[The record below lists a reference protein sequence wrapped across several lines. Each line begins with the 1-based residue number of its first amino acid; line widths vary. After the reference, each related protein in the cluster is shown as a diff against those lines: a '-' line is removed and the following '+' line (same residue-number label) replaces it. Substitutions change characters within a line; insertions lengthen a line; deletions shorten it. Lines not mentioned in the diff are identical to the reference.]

1 MQNLFGPQRGANAA
15 TKPPAVGLALALAF
29 AATACSSP
37 ASEDV
42 LTVKTARSLVA
53 EWALVNREA
62 ARGRVTK
69 HYADKMRENA
79 RSQLTDLR
87 KSAENPAAPGVAEID
102 RAILLPA
109 NADAQMLDTIVG
121 RLSHIETQLEH
132 R

>member
-1 MQNLFGPQRGANAA
+1 M
-15 TKPPAVGLALALAF
+15 
-29 AATACSSP
+29 
-37 ASEDV
+37 
-42 LTVKTARSLVA
+42 TVKTARSLVA

-62 ARGRVTK
+62 ARGRVTR